1 MFSNFYV
8 RKLYINFINDA
19 VALKCVTLTLNTYF
33 AHAIYTQVLWFGF
46 ESHQCRS
53 EWSCYLKVVL
63 SSPES
68 RGILECCPDMQAW
81 LAPRKDEEMACGAGY

>member
-1 MFSNFYV
+1 M
-8 RKLYINFINDA
+8 LYTHKSFGL
-19 VALKCVTLTLNTYF
+19 ALR
-33 AHAIYTQVLWFGF
+33 AISAEVN
-46 ESHQCRS
+46 
-53 EWSCYLKVVL
+53 WSCYLKVAL